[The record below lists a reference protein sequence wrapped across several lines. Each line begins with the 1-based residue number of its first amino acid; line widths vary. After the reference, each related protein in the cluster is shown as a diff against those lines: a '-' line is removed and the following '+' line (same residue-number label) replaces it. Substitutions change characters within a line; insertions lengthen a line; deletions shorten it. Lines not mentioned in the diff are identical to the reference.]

1 MEWLNHRLNKDSR
14 NGTFFF
20 FFNKTLAL
28 GNWDESSTMID
39 TPGEK
44 LKSVMEDSCI
54 VKRTGT
60 NATAREF
67 ILDEIRDLQCATSSS
82 ELFVIATRFPIRLE
96 NWFGPQ
102 YVDPLLAW
110 HFCRFLD
117 FTNNYNDRWK
127 RKRAWDGRWRDEK
140 IFEISIQ
147 FEFSMFGVGFGID
160 GYWLDICSLW
170 NNGILNAYYRGIL
183 FWGGKRFNFFTFDF
197 CIDGIRLMYSFL
209 FLFFSIE
216 GKFKKKFI
224 PTKCYCGILLEENRK
239 ISLELIFDILV
250 TTLGMDSNWYLFFPF
265 LYFFIFSRQN
275 INRFYRRSI
284 PPSSNFHPNDD
295 LSNYLKIL
303 AKQLSKEL

>member
-1 MEWLNHRLNKDSR
+1 MRRIVDNDRYSGRKIKKHDGGFLYRETDRYKCDSARIYSRR
-14 NGTFFF
+14 NPRF
-20 FFNKTLAL
+20 
-28 GNWDESSTMID
+28 TM
-39 TPGEK
+39 
-44 LKSVMEDSCI
+44 
-54 VKRTGT
+54 
-60 NATAREF
+60 
-67 ILDEIRDLQCATSSS
+67 RDLVFRTVCHRDS
-82 ELFVIATRFPIRLE
+82 LPNRLE

-216 GKFKKKFI
+216 GKFKKKIYSNEMLLRDFI
-224 PTKCYCGILLEENRK
+224 GGKSENFIGINFRYSGYNIRNGIKLIPFLS
-239 ISLELIFDILV
+239 ISL
-250 TTLGMDSNWYLFFPF
+250 F
-265 LYFFIFSRQN
+265 LYSF
-275 INRFYRRSI
+275 
-284 PPSSNFHPNDD
+284 
-295 LSNYLKIL
+295 
-303 AKQLSKEL
+303 